1 MKGQKDQMKQVNLGM
16 KVHCLDGE
24 AGVVSRII
32 TNPERKRPS
41 YLVVKRGRLI
51 KREIVVPVSLV
62 ADVTQEMV
70 RVNTTLDELENFPDF
85 EVTVRQGSIN
95 RPMALGSPRP
105 NMLWHP
111 PANSAYMAVKQHPF
125 SDELVKVE
133 KGLVI
138 LDSAGV
144 QVGKLDGIIMD
155 RDQQKASFII
165 LNPSREKVQ
174 RLVPV
179 SLVDSA
185 SSDGVKLYIEK
196 EYVSKLQVF
205 AEEEKNE

>member
-1 MKGQKDQMKQVNLGM
+1 MKEQKNQMKKVNLGM

-24 AGVVSRII
+24 AGVVSKII
-32 TNPERKRPS
+32 TNPEKMRPS
-41 YLVVKRGRLI
+41 YLAVKRGRLV

-62 ADVTQEMV
+62 LEITQEMV
-70 RVNTTLDELENFPDF
+70 KIKTTLEELENFPDF

-111 PANSAYMAVKQHPF
+111 PTSSGYSAVKQHPF

-138 LDSAGV
+138 RDSEGLK
-144 QVGKLDGIIMD
+144 VGKLEGIIMD
-155 RDQQKASFII
+155 RSQEKASFII
-165 LNPSREKVQ
+165 LNPSKERAQ
-174 RLVPV
+174 RLIPV

-185 SSDGVKLYIEK
+185 LSDGVKLRIDRDYVAKLPLYRQEFPK
-196 EYVSKLQVF
+196 E
-205 AEEEKNE
+205 